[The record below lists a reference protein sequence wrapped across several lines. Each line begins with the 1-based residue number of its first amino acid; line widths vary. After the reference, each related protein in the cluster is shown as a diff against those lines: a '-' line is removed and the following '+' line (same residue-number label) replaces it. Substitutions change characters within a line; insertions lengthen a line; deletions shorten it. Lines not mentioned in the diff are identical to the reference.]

1 MLQGVQRLFTS
12 GAARV
17 SITIQCMLVL
27 AEGFVLAR
35 PQTGEQNLV
44 CAGGDPVLLLLR
56 FAFVGFIWPRMREG
70 FVNYFQVDERAGTA
84 EGDGSGDS
92 LDGGC
97 CFGGCVSEFITRDVG
112 MAGHPLDN
120 DGAWNAG

>member
-17 SITIQCMLVL
+17 SVSIQCVLVL

-44 CAGGDPVLLLLR
+44 STVGDPVLLLLR
-56 FAFVGFIWPRMREG
+56 LAFVCFIWPRMREG
-70 FVNYFQVDERAGTA
+70 FVSYLQVNEGAGTA
-84 EGDGSGDS
+84 EGDGSGDG

-97 CFGGCVSEFITRDVG
+97 CFGGCVSELIARNVR
-112 MAGHPLDN
+112 MAGHPLDD
-120 DGAWNAG
+120 DGSWNAG